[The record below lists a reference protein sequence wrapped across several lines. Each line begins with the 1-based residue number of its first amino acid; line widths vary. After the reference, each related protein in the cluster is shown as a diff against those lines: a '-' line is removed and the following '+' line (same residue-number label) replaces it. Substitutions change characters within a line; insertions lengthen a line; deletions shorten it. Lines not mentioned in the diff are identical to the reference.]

1 MMKNKYLE
9 AFDKINYFMNVTQI
23 HKKLNYDEQ
32 EELVQAELTILELI
46 DKENPRKVVF
56 EPNGSPIKSARCP
69 KCNGL
74 IHFGFETYC
83 CYCGTK
89 LSWE

>member
-1 MMKNKYLE
+1 MENKYQE
-9 AFDKINYFMNVTQI
+9 AFDYFFMPRLVVVPRNQG
-23 HKKLNYDEQ
+23 KRDEFGRNKDLLQ
-32 EELVQAELTILELI
+32 ELV
-46 DKENPRKVVF
+46 DKETPMKVIF
-56 EPNGSPIKSARCP
+56 ESNGSPIKSARCP

>member
-9 AFDKINYFMNVTQI
+9 ALNNLKEEIKINTPTITRQN
-23 HKKLNYDEQ
+23 
-32 EELVQAELTILELI
+32 ELLKDIDILQELI
-46 DKENPRKVVF
+46 DKENPMKVVF

-89 LSWE
+89 ISWE